1 VRCGSSSF
9 GNSSLR
15 AARLAA
21 ALAWAIALSAG
32 SSLAGPTGR
41 APTYASAA
49 GAARD
54 AAGWSRE
61 PLRAI
66 SRPHGV
72 RVVEGSTGDARATV
86 DALERAG
93 YHVDVAVLP
102 STFFVRPR
110 ASHVA
115 LPAGLADVTPAVS
128 EAPLAAAA
136 PGLAGPVAPLAAPA
150 DPTDP
155 FGGMGDALP
164 PLARPPAPGPNGAP
178 PMPSGLPQGAHWT
191 DTSELMIGRVAVPI
205 LFPESDGSYDANVY
219 DWTPALRDSVIRSAT
234 RGLLKWTA
242 FAAAHDVP
250 LTFLIEVHPSL
261 PTGYEPI
268 TRTVAQ
274 EEDWI
279 ADALKPL
286 ASYGGDAEK
295 EAYDVANAAR
305 ARLGAHWAAII
316 FAVQNDTDPDGAF
329 PDGFISHANLGGPW
343 YVVPVNNLNTKSA
356 ALDYYME
363 HEMTHMF
370 WALDENPSNSAWWSC
385 TLTTGYFN
393 WPNSNSAIPTYP
405 GGYCGVDDR
414 CLMKGNYPDSVCAST
429 LGQVG
434 WADRDL
440 TGTLD
445 LYETR
450 PSVRTDSLQYGNFLG
465 VPIHVAGTAGDVAFP
480 NQNPFLFGAGDSIT
494 IATIDSLWYR
504 VDGSAWTPLGSDDG
518 VLDTGSERFSLTLNL
533 PVGDHVVFFLARNS
547 SGRTGLTPDSVV
559 VVVTGSSGPP
569 AVGSGGSPPAQVTAA
584 PTPSRGPVH
593 LSLRAAP
600 GARATAE
607 IFDAAGRRV
616 RSWTMRLSDSGEAQW
631 DWNGSGE
638 GGAPLGSGVYFLR
651 ARWDG
656 GALIRRL
663 VLLR

>member
-1 VRCGSSSF
+1 MRCASSSF
-9 GNSSLR
+9 GKASLR
-15 AARLAA
+15 AAGFTA
-21 ALAWAIALSAG
+21 ALTSTLALSAG
-32 SSLAGPTGR
+32 SGLAGPTGR
-41 APTYASAA
+41 APAYHSAT
-49 GAARD
+49 GAPTAQD

-61 PLRAI
+61 PLHAI
-66 SRPHGV
+66 SRPRGV
-72 RVVEGSTGDARATV
+72 RVVEGSSGDARATV

-115 LPAGLADVTPAVS
+115 LPAGLADVTPVVS
-128 EAPLAAAA
+128 EAPLAPAA
-136 PGLAGPVAPLAAPA
+136 PGLDGPVAPLAAPA

-155 FGGMGDALP
+155 FGGRGDALP
-164 PLARPPAPGPNGAP
+164 PLAPPPASGPNAAP
-178 PMPSGLPQGAHWT
+178 PMPSGLPQGAHWR

-205 LFPESDGSYDANVY
+205 LFPESDGSYDANLY

-242 FAAAHDVP
+242 LAAARDVP

-286 ASYGGDAEK
+286 AGYGGEGEK

-305 ARLGAHWAAII
+305 ARLGTQWAALI
-316 FAVQNDTDPDGAF
+316 FAVQNDKDPDGTF
-329 PDGFISHANLGGPW
+329 PDGFIAHANLGGPW
-343 YVVPVNNLNTKSA
+343 YVVPVNNLNTQSA
-356 ALDYYME
+356 ALDFYME
-363 HEMTHMF
+363 HEMTHLF
-370 WALDENPSNSAWWSC
+370 WALDEFPSNSAWWSC

-393 WPNSNSAIPTYP
+393 WPNSNSSIPTS
-405 GGYCGVDDR
+405 GYCGEDDR

-440 TGTLD
+440 SGTLD
-445 LYETR
+445 LFETR
-450 PSVRTDSLQYGNFLG
+450 PSVRTDSLHYGNMPG
-465 VPIHVAGTAGDVAFP
+465 VPIHVTGIVGDVAFP
-480 NQNPFLFGAGDSIT
+480 NLNPFLFGAGDSIT

-504 VDGSAWTPLGSDDG
+504 IDGSAWTPLGSDDG

-533 PVGDHVVFFLARNS
+533 PVGDHVLFLLARNS
-547 SGRTGLTPDSVV
+547 SGLTGLAPDSVAV
-559 VVVTGSSGPP
+559 VVSGSSGPP
-569 AVGSGGSPPAQVTAA
+569 GVGGGSPPARVTAA

-616 RSWTMRLSDSGEAQW
+616 RSWTMRLPDSGEAQW

-638 GGAPLGSGVYFLR
+638 AGAPLGSGVYFLR
-651 ARWDG
+651 ARWAG
-656 GALIRRL
+656 GALTRRL